1 MFTIINNSPVLKEKN
16 IVFRIFVAVLSIV
29 SGVFIISPVI
39 SYFANGAFPLSEM
52 PDNTAY
58 YILRGVFG
66 ISLTLAAA
74 VYVVFKNVTV
84 TAIPSFLGIVTS
96 LIPLIYRINKYT
108 DHKKFVEK
116 FSMTADYTS
125 YLVGI
130 GIYILFILLCLF
142 TLLYALGF
150 TPANLIVL
158 IVSAVTITAVI
169 LITIDRA
176 KNIEFGIFNIYDILC
191 FSYVAIAAIIPAL
204 VVTSSKKRSSD
215 EPKTPKRQKYQP
227 KRMRS

>member
-1 MFTIINNSPVLKEKN
+1 ME
-16 IVFRIFVAVLSIV
+16 
-29 SGVFIISPVI
+29 
-39 SYFANGAFPLSEM
+39 
-52 PDNTAY
+52 
-58 YILRGVFG
+58 
-66 ISLTLAAA
+66 
-74 VYVVFKNVTV
+74 
-84 TAIPSFLGIVTS
+84 
-96 LIPLIYRINKYT
+96 YRINKYT

-204 VVTSSKKRSSD
+204 VVTSSKKRNSD